1 MQIADLHVLIAGCG
15 SISKRH
21 AQVLRGLGVTHL
33 SACDPS
39 EESRAGMHALLPDV
53 PLYGDFTEALD
64 REKPDAA
71 FILTPTKLHI
81 PMAMQAIRAG
91 CHVLIEKPLAN
102 TPEGVDALK
111 TLAKANGRQVMV
123 AFCFRYHEALCK
135 AKAMADG
142 GRIGRLV
149 SIRAMMGEPF
159 YDIHPDYMNLYY
171 SKYSGAFELVHDLD
185 LAIWFAGQDIQS
197 VQGVYGSFSDMGMD
211 SPDTVEML
219 LRFEDRCVAN
229 VHLDFFQTPRRR
241 QIDLI
246 GTKGVIT
253 VTFASW
259 DEAEI
264 AIFTRETMCWETQA
278 IATRRDDMFA
288 AEDLEFL
295 QCILTGAPV
304 RCTVDE
310 ALKSLTAIASIYRP
324 LETEGVTAP

>member
-1 MQIADLHVLIAGCG
+1 MRVLVAGCG
-15 SISKRH
+15 SIGKRH
-21 AQVLRGLGVTHL
+21 AQVLRSLGVARL

-39 EESRAGMHALLPDV
+39 AESRAGMRALLPDM
-53 PLYGDFTEALD
+53 PLYADYAQALAQ
-64 REKPDAA
+64 EKPDAA
-71 FILTPTKLHI
+71 FILTPTGLHV
-81 PMAMQAIRAG
+81 PMAMQAIEAG

-102 TPEGVDALK
+102 TPEGVAQLEAL
-111 TLAKANGRQVMV
+111 AQARGRQVMV

-142 GRIGRLV
+142 GQIGRLV

-159 YDIHPDYMNLYY
+159 YDIHPDYLNLYY

-219 LRFEDRCVAN
+219 LRFRDRCVAN

-246 GTKGVIT
+246 GTQGVIT
-253 VTFASW
+253 VNFASW
-259 DEAEI
+259 DQSELAV
-264 AIFTRETMCWETQA
+264 FRRDTMRWETETLP
-278 IATRRDDMFA
+278 TRRDDMFA
-288 AEDLEFL
+288 AEDQEFL
-295 QCILTGAPV
+295 QCVLTGAPV
-304 RCTVDE
+304 RCTVAE
-310 ALKSLTAIASIYRP
+310 ALKSLTAIASIYQP
-324 LETEGVTAP
+324 VEMKGAPIR